1 MGCPTITDYWA
12 SKNAYC
18 HSDCNR
24 DTKSVETCIDNLA
37 GKTPDQLEATL
48 LARLPHHMG
57 PSGAAEGTA
66 LLEGLLLQAGL
77 EGPRP

>member
-1 MGCPTITDYWA
+1 MLHESP
-12 SKNAYC
+12 
-18 HSDCNR
+18 
-24 DTKSVETCIDNLA
+24 E
-37 GKTPDQLEATL
+37 QLEATL

-77 EGPRP
+77 EGRGLGHSMDTRTMAPRAMALSYCGCTSTYYVYLV